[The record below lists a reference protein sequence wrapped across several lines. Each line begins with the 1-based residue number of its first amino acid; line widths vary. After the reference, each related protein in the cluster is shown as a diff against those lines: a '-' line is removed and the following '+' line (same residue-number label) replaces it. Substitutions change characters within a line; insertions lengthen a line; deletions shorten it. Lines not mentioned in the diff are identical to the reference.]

1 VNLFP
6 GDDAIIHPLFG
17 RRWRAIRLPS
27 IRSAHEP
34 RQTQCSGEVPDCIRA
49 WDKDGENENAQPSDE
64 ERDVMTMKRLL
75 ALALIFM
82 APAVAAEEKLKVAF
96 FGFEM
101 ISTSEAPASEAER
114 LRLARLG
121 DVFKEMLEASGRFE
135 IAAIPEALAGRIAK
149 EIKLSTC
156 NACEVEFAREIGAD
170 VAAFGTVQKVSNLI
184 LNENLY
190 MRRADG
196 APFFAQ
202 SVDIRGN
209 TDESWERGLRYML
222 KNHLLAGH

>member
-1 VNLFP
+1 M
-6 GDDAIIHPLFG
+6 
-17 RRWRAIRLPS
+17 RR
-27 IRSAHEP
+27 
-34 RQTQCSGEVPDCIRA
+34 V
-49 WDKDGENENAQPSDE
+49 
-64 ERDVMTMKRLL
+64 L
-75 ALALIFM
+75 ALALIF
-82 APAVAAEEKLKVAF
+82 AAYAAAAQERLKVAF

-101 ISTSEAPASEAER
+101 ISTSGAPASEAES

-121 DVFKEMLEASGRFE
+121 DVFKETLEATGRFE
-135 IAAIPEALAGRIAK
+135 IAPIPEALAAKIASQT
-149 EIKLSTC
+149 KLSAC
-156 NACEVEFAREIGAD
+156 NGCEVEFAREIGAD

>member
-1 VNLFP
+1 
-6 GDDAIIHPLFG
+6 
-17 RRWRAIRLPS
+17 
-27 IRSAHEP
+27 
-34 RQTQCSGEVPDCIRA
+34 
-49 WDKDGENENAQPSDE
+49 
-64 ERDVMTMKRLL
+64 MTMKRLL
-75 ALALIFM
+75 ALALILA
-82 APAVAAEEKLKVAF
+82 APAAAAQEQLKVAF

-101 ISTSEAPASEAER
+101 INTSGTPASEAER
-114 LRLARLG
+114 LRLARL
-121 DVFKEMLEASGRFE
+121 DAVFEEMLTSSGSFE
-135 IAAIPEALAGRIAK
+135 IAPIPEALAGRIAK

-156 NACEVEFAREIGAD
+156 NGCEVEFAREIGAD

-190 MRRADG
+190 MRRSNG

-222 KNHLLAGH
+222 KNHLLGGR

>member
-1 VNLFP
+1 MMAETKAL
-6 GDDAIIHPLFG
+6 IL
-17 RRWRAIRLPS
+17 S
-27 IRSAHEP
+27 
-34 RQTQCSGEVPDCIRA
+34 
-49 WDKDGENENAQPSDE
+49 DKA
-64 ERDVMTMKRLL
+64 RKAMTMRRLL
-75 ALALIFM
+75 ALALIVA
-82 APAVAAEEKLKVAF
+82 APAAAAQERLKVAF

-101 ISTSEAPASEAER
+101 ISTSGTAPSEAER

-121 DVFKEMLEASGRFE
+121 AVFEEMLKASGRFE
-135 IAAIPEALAGRIAK
+135 IAPIPEALAGRIAK
-149 EIKLSTC
+149 EINFSSC
-156 NACEVEFAREIGAD
+156 NGCEVELAREIGAD
-170 VAAFGTVQKVSNLI
+170 VASFGAVQKVSNLI

-222 KNHLLAGH
+222 KNHLLAGR

>member
-1 VNLFP
+1 MTAKNE
-6 GDDAIIHPLFG
+6 
-17 RRWRAIRLPS
+17 
-27 IRSAHEP
+27 SAY
-34 RQTQCSGEVPDCIRA
+34 
-49 WDKDGENENAQPSDE
+49 PSDGARE
-64 ERDVMTMKRLL
+64 AMTMKRLL
-75 ALALIFM
+75 ALALILA
-82 APAVAAEEKLKVAF
+82 APAAAAQERLKVAF

-101 ISTSEAPASEAER
+101 ISTSGTPASEAER
-114 LRLARLG
+114 LRLARL
-121 DVFKEMLEASGRFE
+121 DAVLEEMLTSSGSFE
-135 IAAIPEALAGRIAK
+135 IAPIPEALAAKIAK

-156 NACEVEFAREIGAD
+156 NGCEAEFAREIGAE

-190 MRRADG
+190 MRRSNG

-222 KNHLLAGH
+222 KNHLLGGR

>member
-1 VNLFP
+1 
-6 GDDAIIHPLFG
+6 
-17 RRWRAIRLPS
+17 
-27 IRSAHEP
+27 
-34 RQTQCSGEVPDCIRA
+34 
-49 WDKDGENENAQPSDE
+49 
-64 ERDVMTMKRLL
+64 MKRLL
-75 ALALIFM
+75 ALALIF
-82 APAVAAEEKLKVAF
+82 AASAATAEEKLKVAF

-101 ISTSEAPASEAER
+101 ISTSGAPASESER

-121 DVFKEMLEASGRFE
+121 AVFEEMLKDSGRFE
-135 IAAIPEALAGRIAK
+135 IAPIPEALAAKIASQ
-149 EIKLSTC
+149 IQFSTC
-156 NACEVEFAREIGAD
+156 NACEVDLAREIGAD
-170 VAAFGTVQKVSNLI
+170 LAAFGTVQKVSNLI

-222 KNHLLAGH
+222 KNHLLAGR

>member
-1 VNLFP
+1 
-6 GDDAIIHPLFG
+6 
-17 RRWRAIRLPS
+17 
-27 IRSAHEP
+27 
-34 RQTQCSGEVPDCIRA
+34 
-49 WDKDGENENAQPSDE
+49 
-64 ERDVMTMKRLL
+64 MKTLL
-75 ALALIFM
+75 ALALIF
-82 APAVAAEEKLKVAF
+82 ATSAAVAQEKLKIAF

-101 ISTSEAPASEAER
+101 ISTSDTPASEAER
-114 LRLARLG
+114 LRLARL
-121 DVFKEMLEASGRFE
+121 DIVFEEMLKASGRFE
-135 IAAIPEALAGRIAK
+135 ITPIPEELAAKIAR
-149 EIKLSTC
+149 EIKFSTC

-196 APFFAQ
+196 APFFAH

-222 KNHLLAGH
+222 KNHLFVGR

>member
-1 VNLFP
+1 
-6 GDDAIIHPLFG
+6 
-17 RRWRAIRLPS
+17 
-27 IRSAHEP
+27 
-34 RQTQCSGEVPDCIRA
+34 
-49 WDKDGENENAQPSDE
+49 
-64 ERDVMTMKRLL
+64 MKRLL
-75 ALALIFM
+75 ALALIVA
-82 APAVAAEEKLKVAF
+82 APAAAAQERLKVAF

-101 ISTSEAPASEAER
+101 ISTSGAPASEAER

-121 DVFKEMLEASGRFE
+121 AVLEEMLKTSDRFE
-135 IAAIPEALAGRIAK
+135 IAPIPEALAAKIAK
-149 EIKLSTC
+149 EIQFSTC

-190 MRRADG
+190 MRRSNG

-222 KNHLLAGH
+222 KNHLLTGR

>member
-1 VNLFP
+1 
-6 GDDAIIHPLFG
+6 
-17 RRWRAIRLPS
+17 
-27 IRSAHEP
+27 
-34 RQTQCSGEVPDCIRA
+34 
-49 WDKDGENENAQPSDE
+49 
-64 ERDVMTMKRLL
+64 MKRLVT
-75 ALALIFM
+75 LALIFA
-82 APAVAAEEKLKVAF
+82 APAVAAQERLKVAF

-101 ISTSEAPASEAER
+101 IDTSGLSTSDAER

-121 DVFKEMLEASGRFE
+121 ALFEDMLKASGSFD
-135 IAAIPEALAGRIAK
+135 IAPIPDALAAKIARQ
-149 EIKLSTC
+149 IKFSTC

-190 MRRADG
+190 MRRANG

-222 KNHLLAGH
+222 KNHLLADR

>member
-1 VNLFP
+1 M
-6 GDDAIIHPLFG
+6 
-17 RRWRAIRLPS
+17 R
-27 IRSAHEP
+27 
-34 RQTQCSGEVPDCIRA
+34 
-49 WDKDGENENAQPSDE
+49 
-64 ERDVMTMKRLL
+64 RLL
-75 ALALIFM
+75 ALALIL
-82 APAVAAEEKLKVAF
+82 ATPASAQERLKVAF

-101 ISTSEAPASEAER
+101 ISTSGAPASESER

-121 DVFKEMLEASGRFE
+121 VVFEEMLKDSGRFE
-135 IAAIPEALAGRIAK
+135 IAPIPSALAAKIASQ
-149 EIKLSTC
+149 IQFATC
-156 NACEVEFAREIGAD
+156 NACEVDFAREIGAD

-196 APFFAQ
+196 SPFFAQ

-222 KNHLLAGH
+222 KNHLLAGR